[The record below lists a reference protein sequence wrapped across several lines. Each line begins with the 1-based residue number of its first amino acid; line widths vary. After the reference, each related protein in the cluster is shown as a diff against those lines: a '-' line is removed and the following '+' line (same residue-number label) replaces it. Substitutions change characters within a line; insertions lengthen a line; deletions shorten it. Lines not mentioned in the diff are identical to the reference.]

1 YDQSDPVI
9 IAAMQ
14 TADGGDTATLRIDDH
29 SPNTTQIYVSEETS
43 KDQETSHP
51 TTSTTVLVS
60 DADSFH
66 LYSI

>member
-43 KDQETSHP
+43 KDQETSHV
-51 TTSTTVLVS
+51 TETVVTLVAS
-60 DADSFH
+60 DDSFD
-66 LYSI
+66 LYA